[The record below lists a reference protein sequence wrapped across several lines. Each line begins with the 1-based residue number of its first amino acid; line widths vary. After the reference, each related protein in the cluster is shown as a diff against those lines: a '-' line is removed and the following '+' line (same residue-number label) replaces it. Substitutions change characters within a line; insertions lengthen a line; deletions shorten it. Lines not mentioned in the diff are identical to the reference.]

1 MVKHYNFPWT
11 NHVSIIRLLPACC
24 VLNSSCE
31 RGSLECTEL
40 HGGME
45 EWSDVVDRKMTHQ
58 VAECQQ

>member
-1 MVKHYNFPWT
+1 M
-11 NHVSIIRLLPACC
+11 SIIRFLAACC
-24 VLNSSCE
+24 VLNSSGE

-45 EWSDVVDRKMTHQ
+45 DWSDVVDRKMTHQ